1 MPHARPALRRALLSL
16 TALTCP
22 ALALAQDS
30 QPTVLQ
36 EIVVT
41 AAGFEQNVAE
51 APASITV
58 ISGEELARRNV
69 TTLTD
74 ALREVQGVVVT
85 GIANEQDINIRG
97 LGGGYTLILVD
108 GKRQGTR
115 ESRTNGAAG
124 IEQSFIP
131 PVSAIERIEVVR
143 GPMSSL
149 YGSDAMGGVVNII
162 TKPVADVWGGS
173 VTVETTLP
181 QRDED
186 GASRQLSFSAN
197 GPLIADQLGLQIW
210 GRFYDRSEA
219 RIVDG
224 LRDREQL
231 DLTGRLTWAINPE
244 HELRFEAGRTRIEDT
259 GRAGRSI
266 ADVVNGVAQNDSIQV
281 NTRKHASLTYGGQWG
296 NVRSDISLLREV
308 GQRKTYSG
316 NGAVGMSA
324 SMRQPEVTNTVLD
337 AKFTAPLEWQGQHM
351 LVFGGQYNHNSIAD
365 QNPGLGDGVTYDF
378 STAQWA
384 LFVEDEWQ
392 LRDDFALT
400 LGVRY
405 NDHRE
410 FGGKVTPRI
419 YGVWNASPELTL
431 KGGITT
437 GYRAPSIR
445 SIVPGYY
452 YTTQRGAGVI
462 VSNPDLKPEEST
474 NYELAALYE
483 APGWSVGATLF
494 RTDFKN
500 KIESYNT
507 GTPITVGGTS
517 YNRWDWLNVGEA
529 VIQGAELTADWD
541 ATDTL
546 TLRASYSLTDSEQK
560 TGNYAGLPLERTPRH
575 MASIS
580 ADWVTPVEGLEAW
593 GTITYHGKE
602 VNAGARIGSNGT
614 PYAYDADGNTIAYQ
628 YASYTTVDIGA
639 SYQVT
644 DRARLNGAIY
654 NLFDRD
660 INSTSNNTVGEGRRL
675 WLGLTAEF

>member
-1 MPHARPALRRALLSL
+1 MPHARPALRRTLLSL

-22 ALALAQDS
+22 ALAAAQDA

-36 EIVVT
+36 EIVIT
-41 AAGFEQNVAE
+41 ASGFEQNVAD

-58 ISGEELARRNV
+58 ISGEELARRNI

-74 ALREVQGVVVT
+74 ALRDVQGVAVT

-115 ESRTNGAAG
+115 EARVNGAAG

-162 TKPVADVWGGS
+162 TKPVSDVWGGS
-173 VTVETTLP
+173 VTVEGTVP
-181 QRDED
+181 EHNRDSS
-186 GASRQLSFSAN
+186 SRQLSFSAN

-210 GRFYDRSEA
+210 GRVYDRTEA

-224 LRDREQL
+224 LRGRDQF

-244 HELRFEAGRTRIEDT
+244 HELRFEAGRSRIEDT
-259 GRAGRSI
+259 GRVGRTI
-266 ADVVNGVAQNDSIQV
+266 AETVNGVAQNDSVQV
-281 NTRKHASLTYGGQWG
+281 NTREHASLTYGGQWG
-296 NVRSDISLLREV
+296 NVTSDISLLREV

-316 NGAVGMSA
+316 NGSLLSV

-337 AKFTAPLEWQGQHM
+337 AKFTAPLEWRGQHQ
-351 LVFGGQYNHNSIAD
+351 LVFGGQYNHTGIAD
-365 QNPGLGDGVTYDF
+365 QNPGLNDGVTYDF

-384 LFVEDEWQ
+384 LFVEDEWR
-392 LRDDFALT
+392 LREDFALT
-400 LGVRY
+400 LGMRY

-410 FGGKVTPRI
+410 FGSKITPRI

-431 KGGITT
+431 KGGVTT

-483 APGWSVGATLF
+483 ASGWSVGATLF

-507 GTPITVGGTS
+507 GTPIVIDGTS
-517 YNRWDWLNVGEA
+517 YNRWDWMNVGEA

-541 ATDTL
+541 ATDAL

-560 TGNYAGLPLERTPRH
+560 TGTFAGLPLERTPRH

-580 ADWVTPVEGLEAW
+580 ADWVTPVDGLEAW
-593 GTITYHGKE
+593 GAINYHGKE
-602 VNAGARIGSNGT
+602 INSGARIGTNGT
-614 PYAYDADGNTIAYQ
+614 PYAYDADGNVIAYE

-654 NLFDRD
+654 NLFDYE
-660 INSTSNNTVGEGRRL
+660 ITSASNNTVGEGRRL